1 MNARLLIGATAFI
14 WIFIKL
20 PQEWWIHVAP
30 ARYHRRRAGAH
41 LRGAGRDVMGRDLRG
56 AAMGRRR
63 GGGRRR
69 APARR
74 GLVGHHAQA
83 AARGPRPDLVTADA
97 EPGRADPPER
107 LAPVRAAIAGRLFGR
122 ELGEKVA
129 LITLVS
135 IIFGQVL
142 EVRGDPAQL
151 AFVIALVVVSNA
163 ALSTLLAR
171 RGVSARARS
180 RARRS

>member
-1 MNARLLIGATAFI
+1 MNAWLLIDATAFI

-20 PQEWWIHVAP
+20 
-30 ARYHRRRAGAH
+30 
-41 LRGAGRDVMGRDLRG
+41 
-56 AAMGRRR
+56 
-63 GGGRRR
+63 
-69 APARR
+69 
-74 GLVGHHAQA
+74 
-83 AARGPRPDLVTADA
+83 
-97 EPGRADPPER
+97 PER

-171 RGVSARARS
+171 RGVSPGS
-180 RARRS
+180 IERARRS